1 MARGFLFAQFF
12 FPWFYAGAKAIFNNA
27 IHKEDYARE
36 FFFVSFNYCFIGLL
50 KYVQRFEFA
59 LENSRSELGYSAIYI
74 LLLALVVV
82 SRAAYGKLWFV
93 LAVRQKS
100 NCNVPMQTRAR
111 IFLNDYPSR

>member
-36 FFFVSFNYCFIGLL
+36 FFFVSFNYCFICPL
-50 KYVQRFEFA
+50 KYVQCFEFP
-59 LENSRSELGYSAIYI
+59 LETSRSELGYSEIYI
-74 LLLALVVV
+74 LLLALVV
-82 SRAAYGKLWFV
+82 AFTGFGKLWFV

-100 NCNVPMQTRAR
+100 KERHLIDR
-111 IFLNDYPSR
+111 IHIN

>member
-1 MARGFLFAQFF
+1 MLALEPYSIMPFIKKTRYEGV
-12 FPWFYAGAKAIFNNA
+12 
-27 IHKEDYARE
+27 
-36 FFFVSFNYCFIGLL
+36 FFVSFNYCFIILL

-74 LLLALVVV
+74 LLLALLVVY
-82 SRAAYGKLWFV
+82 RAAYGKLWFV